1 MIKRMNN
8 TDPAF
13 YGYMGKIF
21 GSRKVQKETSDRFY
35 DDDGK
40 EWILHIDKKS
50 VTAVVSVKDNIIKNV
65 YAEDAFALMEILRE
79 IYREICK
86 GLVPISYKEMYAGA
100 GYKIVEEKKNFLEI
114 KGGKEVGENR

>member
-8 TDPAF
+8 SDPEF

-21 GSRKVQKETSDRFY
+21 GSRKVQKETFDRFY

-40 EWILHIDKKS
+40 EWIFNLDKGS
-50 VTAVVSVKDNIIKNV
+50 VTAVISVKDNMIKNV
-65 YAEDAFALMEILRE
+65 YAEDAFALMDILNEVRPEIS
-79 IYREICK
+79 K
-86 GLVPISYKEMYAGA
+86 GLVPISYREIYTGA

-114 KGGKEVGENR
+114 KGKEDGENR